1 MMTVFLG
8 SFALK
13 LIFIAKPRSG
23 HAVFT
28 NQPTHLPYPSNL
40 QRTLLEVTPQLCV
53 THNIILITVHADIGG

>member
-1 MMTVFLG
+1 MTVFLG

-28 NQPTHLPYPSNL
+28 L
-40 QRTLLEVTPQLCV
+40 
-53 THNIILITVHADIGG
+53 